1 MRRADGGRI
10 RAVHVCK
17 VKAVAG
23 AETHLLMLL
32 PALAARGIDVR
43 LIVLE
48 DPGHTVDG
56 FCDALS
62 SRGIAVERMRAP
74 RRVDPRLARDL
85 TRRVRALAPDVLH
98 THLVHADL
106 YGLLV
111 AWRPGIAAISSRHDN
126 NPFRRRPVVRWLNRQ
141 AVRRADRVI
150 AISRA
155 VAEFVV
161 TVEGADPSR
170 VAVVPYGLDPQDVA
184 APPGSDLAGR
194 RAVIGFVGR
203 LEEQKG
209 VDVLLDAV
217 ARLRSRHAPARL
229 RIVGDGSLRRR
240 LEDRAAR
247 LGLGAAV
254 EFAGWIPNAAATMAH
269 CDVVAV
275 PSRWEGFG
283 LVALEAMAAGKPVVA
298 SGVDGLREIVVHGET
313 GLLVPPGNIGALAAA
328 LEEVL
333 IDPGR
338 AARFGAAGRRR
349 LLAEFT
355 VGRMVDAT
363 LEVYREAL
371 ASRRP
376 SRTAGVR
383 TADHV

>member
-1 MRRADGGRI
+1 MLPADEGRI

-17 VKAVAG
+17 VKAIAG

-32 PALAARGIDVR
+32 PALAARGVDVR

-48 DPGHTVDG
+48 DPAHPVDG

-62 SRGIAVERMRAP
+62 SCGVAVERVRAP

-106 YGLLV
+106 YGLLA
-111 AWRPGIAAISSRHDN
+111 AWRPGIAAVSSRHDN
-126 NPFRRRPVVRWLNRQ
+126 NPFRRRPIVRWLNRH

-155 VAEFVV
+155 VADFVI

-170 VAVVPYGLDPQDVA
+170 VAVVPYGLDPQDVS
-184 APPGSDLAGR
+184 APPGTDLSGR
-194 RAVIGFVGR
+194 EAVIGFVGR

-209 VDVLLDAV
+209 VDVLLDAF
-217 ARLRSRHAPARL
+217 ARLRSRGAKARL
-229 RIVGDGSLRRR
+229 RIVGDGSLRRS
-240 LEDRAAR
+240 LEARAAR
-247 LGLGAAV
+247 LGLGPAV
-254 EFAGWIPNAAATMAH
+254 AFAGWIPNAAETMAF

-298 SGVDGLREIVVHGET
+298 SGVDGLREVVVHGET
-313 GLLVPPGNIGALAAA
+313 GLLVPPGNSGALAAA

-333 IDPGR
+333 FDPRR
-338 AARFGAAGRRR
+338 AARLGAAGRRR

-355 VGRMVDAT
+355 VGRMVAAT
-363 LEVYREAL
+363 IEVYREAL
-371 ASRRP
+371 ASRRA
-376 SRTAGVR
+376 SRTGGVR
-383 TADHV
+383 TSDRV